1 MPMICVVIGC
11 TNRSNRETTKSFYR
25 VPKVVAHRGETWK
38 KLTEKRREKWLE
50 NLYLRSSGAE
60 SANARVCS
68 DHFVKG
74 CPSALNEVESVDW
87 APTVKLGHQK
97 RKPKSKALRKRT
109 ERIKVKE
116 EAAEVLLDLHESPEN
131 PEQKIKL
138 EMLHYQQGAECQ
150 TDLTM
155 DDIKRMEDVCKQTQS
170 FQKNEDLT
178 KLHTGLPKFFVLV
191 PVFNAT
197 V

>member
-1 MPMICVVIGC
+1 MAGGRLIAAVLF
-11 TNRSNRETTKSFYR
+11 S
-25 VPKVVAHRGETWK
+25 
-38 KLTEKRREKWLE
+38 L
-50 NLYLRSSGAE
+50 
-60 SANARVCS
+60 
-68 DHFVKG
+68 G

-138 EMLHYQQGAECQ
+138 EMLHYQQGKVIVLGVACICIRRTGFLQQIIHVNFE
-150 TDLTM
+150 LG
-155 DDIKRMEDVCKQTQS
+155 
-170 FQKNEDLT
+170 
-178 KLHTGLPKFFVLV
+178 LHNRSYNSL
-191 PVFNAT
+191 
-197 V
+197 